1 LYIKLG
7 RLLESGSVKLDF
19 LALLQAGVLG
29 IQKLED
35 FRSRLKPVQIFA
47 ARKKISS
54 QFKYLLQGRKFQ
66 GSAKA
71 S

>member
-1 LYIKLG
+1 
-7 RLLESGSVKLDF
+7 VKLDF

-47 ARKKISS
+47 ARKKISRLGQS
-54 QFKYLLQGRKFQ
+54 KLIYRNIKI
-66 GSAKA
+66 
-71 S
+71 